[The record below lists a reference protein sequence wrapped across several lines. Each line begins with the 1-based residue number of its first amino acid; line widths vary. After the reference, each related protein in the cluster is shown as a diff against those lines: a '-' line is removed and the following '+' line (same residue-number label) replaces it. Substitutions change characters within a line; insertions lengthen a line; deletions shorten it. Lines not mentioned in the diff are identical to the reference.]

1 MSGAD
6 DLRADDLIDDLIRAV
21 MDHTHGREGV
31 LDRKGAEKDLR
42 EYVADPERRMA
53 IFDAMGLDVVR
64 SPYHDCH
71 LGEGP
76 VVTNCQTPVGSCACN
91 ERNALYVV
99 RPRGEATACTH
110 RGRVRDSD
118 DETVCLECDRRFS
131 SMDALARDGGW
142 DLSDPGREAT
152 DA

>member
-53 IFDAMGLDVVR
+53 IFDAMGLDVTDLWICPTCYETFEVQVATPHR
-64 SPYHDCH
+64 DRLDRHVPRQVCSGVLVKH
-71 LGEGP
+71 L
-76 VVTNCQTPVGSCACN
+76 
-91 ERNALYVV
+91 VV
-99 RPRGEATACTH
+99 RPRE
-110 RGRVRDSD
+110 
-118 DETVCLECDRRFS
+118 EK
-131 SMDALARDGGW
+131 
-142 DLSDPGREAT
+142 T
-152 DA
+152 DV